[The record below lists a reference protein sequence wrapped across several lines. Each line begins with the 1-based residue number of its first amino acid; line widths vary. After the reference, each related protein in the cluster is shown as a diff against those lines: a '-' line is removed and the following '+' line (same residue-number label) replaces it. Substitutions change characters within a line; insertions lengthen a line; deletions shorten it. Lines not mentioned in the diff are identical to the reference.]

1 MPVVH
6 KSTIKRARQ
15 SETRRQRNRAKINS
29 ARSVIK
35 KVRTAVDQK
44 DATLAQSLLTE
55 AHSQLHKAVS
65 KGVVKKNT
73 ASRKISRLS
82 LQVNKLLPQ

>member
-15 SETRRQRNRAKINS
+15 SETRRQRNRARINS

-35 KVRTAVDQK
+35 KVKNALEQK
-44 DATLAQSLLTE
+44 DAPLAQSLLTE
-55 AHSQLHKAVS
+55 ARSQLHKAVS
-65 KGVVKKNT
+65 KGTLKKNT

-82 LQVNKLLPQ
+82 LQVNKLLTK

>member
-29 ARSVIK
+29 TRSVIK
-35 KVRTAVDQK
+35 KVRSAVEQK
-44 DATLAQSLLTE
+44 DATLAQSLLIQ

-65 KGVVKKNT
+65 KGTLKKNT